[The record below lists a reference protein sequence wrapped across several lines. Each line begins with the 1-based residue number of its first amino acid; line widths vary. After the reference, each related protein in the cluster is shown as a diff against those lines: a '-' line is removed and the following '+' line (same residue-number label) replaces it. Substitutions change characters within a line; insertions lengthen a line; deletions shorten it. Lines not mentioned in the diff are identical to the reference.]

1 MLNYLKRL
9 LEGLSDTHL
18 TTAKRLMKSFKP
30 KYIKAILVLA
40 VFATFVYLFA
50 TDSYSPEA
58 ILEIRETI
66 QSQKILGPL
75 IFIGFFTILQPFGIG
90 SHGFILASAVI
101 WPWHLAFVYSL
112 VGATLAGVVSFWF
125 ARFVGYN
132 WVQNHIPAKVMIF
145 EKKLVEKQF
154 RNIFVMRIIFFTFA
168 PMQLMFG
175 VTRVDF
181 KVYLLAT
188 LLGISPLIFLEVW
201 FGASLFDWLVG

>member
-1 MLNYLKRL
+1 MGLLNQRNLKIFLILMIFVAMAYLVS
-9 LEGLSDTHL
+9 SD
-18 TTAKRLMKSFKP
+18 A
-30 KYIKAILVLA
+30 
-40 VFATFVYLFA
+40 
-50 TDSYSPEA
+50 YSPEM
-58 ILEIRETI
+58 LLKIRESI
-66 QSQKILGPL
+66 QSQKLLGPL
-75 IFIGFFTILQPFGIG
+75 IFIGFFIALQPFGIG

-125 ARFVGYN
+125 ARFVGYD
-132 WVQNHIPAKVMIF
+132 WVQSRIPAKIMIF
-145 EKKLVEKQF
+145 EKKLVENQF

-188 LLGISPLIFLEVW
+188 VLGISPLIFLEVW
-201 FGASLFDWLVG
+201 FGASLFDWILGLNK